1 MKSRSLAFGCLT
13 LIVTGLASFPARSDS
28 VGLSVNGTCEVGSCP
43 PSPLPIGTSANNP
56 FSFNVTINGD
66 LFNIAGFVSSVN
78 NGPFDA
84 SWNDVFTVELLSGQT
99 AQADLLSVHALWGF
113 ATATAPATHSLSDEE
128 LGAFSS
134 GVSSGSTVT
143 ITLSVDGTPRP
154 FGTFTNPADN
164 PFDTSQSWD
173 QTLAS
178 SFIVDAHYDLN
189 FAAGSAQG
197 SCIQIGDTTAACPVA
212 VPGPIAG
219 AGLPGLILAGGGL
232 LGWWRRRQKTA

>member
-1 MKSRSLAFGCLT
+1 MKSRLLAFGCLT

-43 PSPLPIGTSANNP
+43 PSPLPIGTSASSP
-56 FSFNVTINGD
+56 FSFNVMINGD
-66 LFNIAGFVSSVN
+66 LFNIAGSVSSTSSSSTE
-78 NGPFDA
+78 A
-84 SWNDVFTVELLSGQT
+84 SWNDDFTVELLSGQT
-99 AQADLLSVHALWGF
+99 ARADLLSVHALWGF
-113 ATATAPATHSLSDEE
+113 VTAPATHPFSDEE
-128 LGAFSS
+128 LGSFSS

-173 QTLAS
+173 QTVGS
-178 SFIVDAHYDLN
+178 SIIVDAQYDLN

-232 LGWWRRRQKTA
+232 LGWWRRRQKIA

>member
-1 MKSRSLAFGCLT
+1 MKSRLLSFGCLT

-43 PSPLPIGTSANNP
+43 PSPLPIGTSANNS

-66 LFNIAGFVSSVN
+66 LFNIAGFVSSEN
-78 NGPFDA
+78 DGPFLS

-113 ATATAPATHSLSDEE
+113 VTGPGNHPTSDEE
-128 LGAFSS
+128 LGAFSP

-143 ITLSVDGTPRP
+143 ITLTLDGIPRP

-173 QTLAS
+173 QTVGS
-178 SFIVDAHYDLN
+178 SIIVDAQYDLN

-197 SCIQIGDTTAACPVA
+197 SCIQIGDTTAACPV

-219 AGLPGLILAGGGL
+219 AGLPGLILASGGL
-232 LGWWRRRQKTA
+232 LALARRRRKLVV

>member
-1 MKSRSLAFGCLT
+1 MKSQLLAFGCLT

-43 PSPLPIGTSANNP
+43 PSPLPVGASADNS

-78 NGPFDA
+78 NGPNDN

-99 AQADLLSVHALWGF
+99 AQADLLTVHALWGF
-113 ATATAPATHSLSDEE
+113 ATTPRDDATHTDEE
-128 LGAFSS
+128 LGSFGL
-134 GVSSGSTVT
+134 GVSSGSSVT
-143 ITLSVDGTPRP
+143 ITVSLDGTPRP

-173 QTLAS
+173 QTVGS
-178 SFIVDAHYDLN
+178 SIIVDAQYDLN

-197 SCIQIGDTTAACPVA
+197 SCIQIGDTTAACPVG

-219 AGLPGLILAGGGL
+219 AGLPGLILASGGL
-232 LGWWRRRQKTA
+232 LGWWRRRVKTA

>member
-1 MKSRSLAFGCLT
+1 MKSRLLAFGCLT

-43 PSPLPIGTSANNP
+43 PSPLPIGTSTSSP
-56 FSFNVTINGD
+56 FSFNVMINGD
-66 LFNIAGFVSSVN
+66 LFNIAGFLLLTSSS
-78 NGPFDA
+78 PIEA

-99 AQADLLSVHALWGF
+99 AQADLLTVHALWGV
-113 ATATAPATHSLSDEE
+113 ATTPRDDASFNDEE
-128 LGAFSS
+128 LGSFSS

-143 ITLSVDGTPRP
+143 ITFSVDGTPRP

-173 QTLAS
+173 QTVGS
-178 SFIVDAHYDLN
+178 SIIVDAQYDLN

-197 SCIQIGDTTAACPVA
+197 SCIQIGDTTAACPA
-212 VPGPIAG
+212 VPGPIVG
-219 AGLPGLILAGGGL
+219 AGLPGLIAACGGL
-232 LGWWRRRQKTA
+232 LALARRRRRQLAV

>member
-1 MKSRSLAFGCLT
+1 MKSRLLAFGCLT
-13 LIVTGLASFPARSDS
+13 LIVTALASFPARSDS

-43 PSPLPIGTSANNP
+43 PSPLPIGTSADNA

-113 ATATAPATHSLSDEE
+113 VTAAATHPFSDEE
-128 LGAFSS
+128 LGSFSS

-173 QTLAS
+173 QTLGS
-178 SFIVDAHYDLN
+178 SFIVDVQYNLN

-197 SCIQIGDTTAACPVA
+197 SCIQIGDTTATCPVA
-212 VPGPIAG
+212 VPGPIVG
-219 AGLPGLILAGGGL
+219 TGLPSLILAGGVL
-232 LGWWRRRQKTA
+232 LLLARRRRQQTA

>member
-1 MKSRSLAFGCLT
+1 MKSRLLAFGCLT
-13 LIVTGLASFPARSDS
+13 LIVTGLASFPARSDT

-43 PSPLPIGTSANNP
+43 PSPLPIGSSADNS

-66 LFNIAGFVSSVN
+66 LFNIAGFLSSISSS
-78 NGPFDA
+78 GILS

-99 AQADLLSVHALWGF
+99 AQADLLTVHALWGF
-113 ATATAPATHSLSDEE
+113 ETTPRDATLSDEE

-143 ITLSVDGTPRP
+143 ITLSVDGIPRP

-164 PFDTSQSWD
+164 PFDTSQNWD
-173 QTLAS
+173 QTVGS
-178 SFIVDAHYDLN
+178 SIIVDAHYDLN

-219 AGLPGLILAGGGL
+219 AGLPGLILASGGL
-232 LGWWRRRQKTA
+232 LGWWRRRRKVA

>member
-1 MKSRSLAFGCLT
+1 MKSRLLAFGCLT

-28 VGLSVNGTCEVGSCP
+28 LGLSVNGTCEVGSCP
-43 PSPLPIGTSANNP
+43 PSPLPIGSSADNS

-66 LFNIAGFVSSVN
+66 LFNIAGFLSSISSS
-78 NGPFDA
+78 GILS

-113 ATATAPATHSLSDEE
+113 VTGPGNHPTSDEE

-143 ITLSVDGTPRP
+143 ITVSVDGTPRP

-164 PFDTSQSWD
+164 PFDVSQSWV
-173 QTLAS
+173 QAIGS
-178 SFIVDAHYDLN
+178 SGIVDAQYDLN

-197 SCIQIGDTTAACPVA
+197 SCIQIGDTTAACL

-219 AGLPGLILAGGGL
+219 AGLPGLILASGGL
-232 LGWWRRRQKTA
+232 LGWWRRRQKMA